1 MHVLKLQVLSFRH
14 TNAPLFRRDIYR
26 GSHVHERGAVV
37 SSCDFKKLSMHDIHL
52 FIHVLAQ
59 MKVENIKRNTAT
71 FFFFFFK
78 G

>member
-1 MHVLKLQVLSFRH
+1 MHVFKLQVLSFRH
-14 TNAPLFRRDIYR
+14 TNVPLFRRDIYR
-26 GSHVHERGAVV
+26 GSHVHEGGAVV
-37 SSCDFKKLSMHDIHL
+37 SSCDFKKLSMPDINL